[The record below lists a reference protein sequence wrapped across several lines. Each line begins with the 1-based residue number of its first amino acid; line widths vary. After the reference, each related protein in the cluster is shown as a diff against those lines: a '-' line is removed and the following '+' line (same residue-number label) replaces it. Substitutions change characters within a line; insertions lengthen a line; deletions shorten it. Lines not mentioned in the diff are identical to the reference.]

1 MPKLLDKRQS
11 ASDLFDAIKEAP
23 DSVPSSVIPRL
34 LGILGEGIDDE
45 EILQKILDILLFLTE
60 LKQVENNEILLIENV
75 STLLCEN
82 SYVEI
87 LLSLF
92 DSPDVFTR
100 ISAIQI
106 LKNCIAVNQSIVEK
120 SILGCPMGLQ
130 KLVDVLRDNREE
142 VRNEM
147 LLLLRSLTRRNQEIC
162 KFIAF
167 QDGYDILIA
176 ILRKESGTI
185 ARDCLHIIYNMV
197 ANSVLTL
204 KLFSQRPFLLAII
217 DVLSV
222 SDIVSASSA
231 EPSPR
236 PDVSLLPAE
245 ALSDHIIDLT
255 KYDELERVNNMDIQ
269 CYQFAVSILE
279 LVMTLEPYK
288 DDAER
293 LQIAQP
299 IVEQNRSVLHANP
312 QYIFNLLYFTL
323 YQVRQQAPAE
333 ADAAEAQP
341 EPCEHSKDDLL
352 DIATR
357 CEPLLALAFQVATDD
372 SLLKDV
378 LQVTLRTVDGLSDV
392 LSVLVEGLLQ
402 SDVRHVDEV
411 GLYEDCSVYVRLFG
425 ALFKC
430 NAELKRYL
438 IHKDSACGEVLKEA
452 FLRSVTTLLA
462 CEDAAAMNE
471 FVLTSSVYLRCCEE
485 QSDAFLELI
494 ATDEEAVAIRKL
506 LEAGP
511 AVSEEREPAVV
522 EKPTVAEEAKAE
534 EAKAEKEKAEEAN
547 AEKEKPEEAK
557 AEEVEE
563 EVKEEEKE
571 EGKVEEKEEVSQTEP
586 TNTSSTYLW
595 CLLLEVSLGS
605 RHTIVPHLTRLLLQ
619 AFSHQTAPSDIA
631 LTHLPLL
638 TRLLQAVKTEEQ
650 RGDFHAAAFD
660 VQLRAY
666 LHLFSALAFSPA
678 SVRPYTALLEQT
690 LGLETVCCLALRFF
704 YLARVRAIVKA
715 GTTNGLSAIA
725 VDRPFVELME
735 RVYHRFKN
743 ALFDYYLGSAP
754 AGDEETA
761 LVINNY
767 KELIRIQD
775 ADQRLLQLVQ
785 MAAGG
790 AGIEQVEE
798 FASKDK
804 ELEALAKK
812 VTELEQDVFDW
823 KGRFSEKEEALR
835 ARDQAFEQVEYEL
848 EEARRQHAAA
858 EAARAE
864 LAAKE
869 EKEAET
875 HEQEMSGMLQSLNKK
890 EEQLREL
897 NESADH
903 LEAVIRELRAELQ
916 RNQTEAKDTAAAYEA
931 QLAKARQ
938 ELGAA
943 QASSA
948 QLEKRVGSLN
958 RDYAAVEEELEETKK
973 TVVELMGRRE
983 HTRDQTREL
992 ERERKEKEALRAE
1005 LEKVKKGRD
1014 DLEVML
1020 NEVLE
1025 SKKNL
1030 EGLVRALTPQT
1041 LSPRAVSPEEGA
1053 AQEEPVAE
1061 QAIEEEKEQ
1070 MVEEQTT
1077 EEPTAEKVEEQQ
1089 PEQPTEQMGEQTE
1102 EKMEE
1107 QQMEQ
1112 PTPEPETQ
1120 TPMQEVTAQDFFA
1133 APSPFMNKKKS

>member
-357 CEPLLALAFQVATDD
+357 CEPLLALAFQVA
-372 SLLKDV
+372 
-378 LQVTLRTVDGLSDV
+378 
-392 LSVLVEGLLQ
+392 
-402 SDVRHVDEV
+402 
-411 GLYEDCSVYVRLFG
+411 
-425 ALFKC
+425 
-430 NAELKRYL
+430 
-438 IHKDSACGEVLKEA
+438 
-452 FLRSVTTLLA
+452 
-462 CEDAAAMNE
+462 
-471 FVLTSSVYLRCCEE
+471 
-485 QSDAFLELI
+485 
-494 ATDEEAVAIRKL
+494 
-506 LEAGP
+506 
-511 AVSEEREPAVV
+511 
-522 EKPTVAEEAKAE
+522 
-534 EAKAEKEKAEEAN
+534 
-547 AEKEKPEEAK
+547 
-557 AEEVEE
+557 
-563 EVKEEEKE
+563 
-571 EGKVEEKEEVSQTEP
+571 
-586 TNTSSTYLW
+586 
-595 CLLLEVSLGS
+595 
-605 RHTIVPHLTRLLLQ
+605 
-619 AFSHQTAPSDIA
+619 
-631 LTHLPLL
+631 
-638 TRLLQAVKTEEQ
+638 
-650 RGDFHAAAFD
+650 
-660 VQLRAY
+660 
-666 LHLFSALAFSPA
+666 
-678 SVRPYTALLEQT
+678 
-690 LGLETVCCLALRFF
+690 
-704 YLARVRAIVKA
+704 
-715 GTTNGLSAIA
+715 
-725 VDRPFVELME
+725 
-735 RVYHRFKN
+735 
-743 ALFDYYLGSAP
+743 
-754 AGDEETA
+754 
-761 LVINNY
+761 
-767 KELIRIQD
+767 
-775 ADQRLLQLVQ
+775 
-785 MAAGG
+785 
-790 AGIEQVEE
+790 
-798 FASKDK
+798 
-804 ELEALAKK
+804 
-812 VTELEQDVFDW
+812 
-823 KGRFSEKEEALR
+823 
-835 ARDQAFEQVEYEL
+835 
-848 EEARRQHAAA
+848 
-858 EAARAE
+858 
-864 LAAKE
+864 
-869 EKEAET
+869 
-875 HEQEMSGMLQSLNKK
+875 
-890 EEQLREL
+890 
-897 NESADH
+897 
-903 LEAVIRELRAELQ
+903 
-916 RNQTEAKDTAAAYEA
+916 
-931 QLAKARQ
+931 
-938 ELGAA
+938 
-943 QASSA
+943 
-948 QLEKRVGSLN
+948 
-958 RDYAAVEEELEETKK
+958 
-973 TVVELMGRRE
+973 
-983 HTRDQTREL
+983 
-992 ERERKEKEALRAE
+992 
-1005 LEKVKKGRD
+1005 
-1014 DLEVML
+1014 
-1020 NEVLE
+1020 
-1025 SKKNL
+1025 
-1030 EGLVRALTPQT
+1030 
-1041 LSPRAVSPEEGA
+1041 
-1053 AQEEPVAE
+1053 
-1061 QAIEEEKEQ
+1061 
-1070 MVEEQTT
+1070 
-1077 EEPTAEKVEEQQ
+1077 
-1089 PEQPTEQMGEQTE
+1089 
-1102 EKMEE
+1102 
-1107 QQMEQ
+1107 
-1112 PTPEPETQ
+1112 
-1120 TPMQEVTAQDFFA
+1120 
-1133 APSPFMNKKKS
+1133 